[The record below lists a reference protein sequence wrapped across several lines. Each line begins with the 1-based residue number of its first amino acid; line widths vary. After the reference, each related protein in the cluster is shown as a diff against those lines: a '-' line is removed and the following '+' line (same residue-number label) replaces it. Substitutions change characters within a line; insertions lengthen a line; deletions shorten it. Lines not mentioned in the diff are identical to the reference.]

1 MQEKTMATWIDFSIS
16 SAYEARY
23 PHVAFGL
30 TLISDCRPLS
40 DSAGF
45 DQYKR
50 NLLRK
55 MRKRETLA
63 DISERVDIYDRF
75 FQGFGFE
82 CPLPGHLKRTIN
94 SGFPRYNL
102 MIDTHFMAEMCAG
115 ILVAV
120 TDLDRI
126 EGRLMLD
133 IAGKEEECAGMGG
146 RRFVLKEGEIVL
158 RDEKGVICVLCQGAD
173 EKTKVRDDT
182 RNVLFYSFAVPGVD
196 GTYLKEGLTV
206 AAHTMAHFGGGNIKG
221 PDVFVR

>member
-1 MQEKTMATWIDFSIS
+1 MSPE
-16 SAYEARY
+16 YEARY
-23 PHVAFGL
+23 PGVAFGL
-30 TLISDCRPLS
+30 TLISGCRPLN

-45 DQYKR
+45 DRYKR

-63 DISERVDIYDRF
+63 GISQRIDIYDRF

-126 EGRLMLD
+126 EGRLALD
-133 IAGKEEECAGMGG
+133 VARKGETCAGMGG
-146 RRFVLKEGEIVL
+146 RRFTLKEGEIVL
-158 RDEKGVICVLCQGAD
+158 RDEKDIICVLCQGAD

-182 RNVLFYSFAVPGVD
+182 RNVLFYSFAVPGID
-196 GTYLKEGLTV
+196 AACLEEGLTV
-206 AAHTMAHFGGGNIKG
+206 AAHTMARFGKGVITG
-221 PDVFVR
+221 PDVLVK